1 MTVWNDV
8 TLFLVWCRLPK
19 RGPARAKVWPGPAR
33 PGPAFILSARCYL
46 TLLQTVVRS
55 SGVVVCNFQMMKLGK
70 DNVLPRPFFYTSPS
84 CYALWHGM
92 KHNFALLPPTRWL
105 FTYVWQAARA
115 FTVSGLVS
123 VNTDTTDTS
132 QYQSM
137 LIQCPILILF
147 IPQFVT

>member
-33 PGPAFILSARCYL
+33 PGLHFVSPMLSYSFADS
-46 TLLQTVVRS
+46 RS
-55 SGVVVCNFQMMKLGK
+55 IVGCNFQMMKLGK